1 MNIIF
6 KNNKQPLYG
15 RQTGEIKVTPFPPS
29 VIKENL
35 STYNSAY
42 TNDDLL
48 ALYSYTGGVAEYV
61 EMMMDDESEEYTQI
75 ASWWGRKGENEIDF
89 EWLSQYKIKEN
100 CRSFCIFE

>member
-1 MNIIF
+1 M
-6 KNNKQPLYG
+6 
-15 RQTGEIKVTPFPPS
+15 
-29 VIKENL
+29 IKENL

-61 EMMMDDESEEYTQI
+61 EMMMDDKSEEYTQI
-75 ASWWGRKGENEIDF
+75 ASWWDRKGENEIDF

-100 CRSFCIFE
+100 CRVFCIFE

>member
-1 MNIIF
+1 MHIIF

-15 RQTGEIKVTPFPPS
+15 RQIGEIKVTHFPPS

>member
-6 KNNKQPLYG
+6 KNNKQLLYG
-15 RQTGEIKVTPFPPS
+15 RQTGEVKVTHFPPS

-75 ASWWGRKGENEIDF
+75 ASCWGRKGENEIDF

-100 CRSFCIFE
+100 CRGFCIFE